1 MYPLQHT
8 LLEALNRFVGRERV
22 EKVLKQVRTGIPAES
37 AENSTSPLRSKSNFG
52 TLTYRAARASS

>member
-1 MYPLQHT
+1 MYTLQHT

-52 TLTYRAARASS
+52 KLTYRAARASS

>member
-1 MYPLQHT
+1 MYSLEHT

-37 AENSTSPLRSKSNFG
+37 AEN
-52 TLTYRAARASS
+52 